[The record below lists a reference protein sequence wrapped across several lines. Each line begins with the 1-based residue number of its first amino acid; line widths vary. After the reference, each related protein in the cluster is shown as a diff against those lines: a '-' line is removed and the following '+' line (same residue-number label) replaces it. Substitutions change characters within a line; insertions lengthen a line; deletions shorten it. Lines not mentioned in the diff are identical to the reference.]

1 MIDPAQIYAQ
11 ALDAATRRD
20 WPRAR
25 SLANDV
31 LRVSP
36 EQGGMHY
43 VAGVA
48 NMELGQVPHAVE
60 HLRLATRLDPQ
71 RANFAAMYARALA
84 LAQLPALEEAERAMS
99 LSPRDPSQLMMLG
112 MVFSQYE
119 AHEQAAH
126 AFRRATELMP
136 NYVPCRFALSSSLI
150 FLGEVAQAEQELD
163 RCLAQDP
170 TFWKAYLSRSL
181 LRRQR
186 ASDNHVDELLAL
198 LAQDGNE
205 ISSPAAQVFLHMAV
219 AKELEDLGRYDE
231 AFPHL
236 VSGKAAG
243 RPQGYTS
250 EADAEIFAAMR
261 DAFFAKPEHSSKAA
275 SRTPIFVIGMPR
287 SGTTLVERILS
298 SHPDV
303 HSSGELMSFPL
314 TFKRL
319 SGSRTRRLLDVD
331 TIAHSHTIDW
341 AQAGADYLAH
351 ARPSAGDT
359 PYFVDKLPHNFLYV
373 GAIARA
379 LPQARIICLRRD
391 PLDTCVSN
399 LRQLFGEDS
408 SFHEYSYDLLDIGR
422 HYIQFDRLM
431 AYWQHQL
438 PGRVLEVS
446 YETLIAEQEATTRLL
461 LDHCKLPWNDA
472 CLQFEKNEA
481 PVSTASALQVRQ
493 PLNRSSI
500 GYWRHY
506 EGSMAPLR
514 QLLTDA
520 GISIAS

>member
-1 MIDPAQIYAQ
+1 
-11 ALDAATRRD
+11 
-20 WPRAR
+20 
-25 SLANDV
+25 V
-31 LRVSP
+31 
-36 EQGGMHY
+36 
-43 VAGVA
+43 
-48 NMELGQVPHAVE
+48 
-60 HLRLATRLDPQ
+60 
-71 RANFAAMYARALA
+71 
-84 LAQLPALEEAERAMS
+84 
-99 LSPRDPSQLMMLG
+99 
-112 MVFSQYE
+112 
-119 AHEQAAH
+119 
-126 AFRRATELMP
+126 
-136 NYVPCRFALSSSLI
+136 
-150 FLGEVAQAEQELD
+150 
-163 RCLAQDP
+163 
-170 TFWKAYLSRSL
+170 
-181 LRRQR
+181 
-186 ASDNHVDELLAL
+186 

-205 ISSPAAQVFLHMAV
+205 ISRPAAQVCLHMAV
-219 AKELEDLGRYDE
+219 AKELEDLGQYDE

-243 RPQGYTS
+243 RPQSYTS

-261 DAFFAKPEHSSKAA
+261 DAFSAKPEHSSKATN
-275 SRTPIFVIGMPR
+275 RTPIFVIGMPR

-298 SHPDV
+298 SHSDV

-341 AQAGADYLAH
+341 AQAGTDYLTH

-461 LDHCKLPWNDA
+461 LDHCKLPWSDA

-500 GYWRHY
+500 EYWRHY
-506 EGSMAPLR
+506 EGSLTQLR

-520 GISIAS
+520 GITIAP

>member
-1 MIDPAQIYAQ
+1 
-11 ALDAATRRD
+11 
-20 WPRAR
+20 
-25 SLANDV
+25 
-31 LRVSP
+31 
-36 EQGGMHY
+36 MHY

-48 NMELGQVPHAVE
+48 NMELGQVPQAVE
-60 HLRLATRLDPQ
+60 HLRVATRLDPQ

-112 MVFSQYE
+112 MVFSQYA
-119 AHEQAAH
+119 AHEQATQ
-126 AFRRATELMP
+126 AFRRATDLMP

-150 FLGEVAQAEQELD
+150 FLGETAQAEQELD

-186 ASDNHVDELLAL
+186 TSDNHVDALLAL
-198 LAQDGNE
+198 LAKGGSE
-205 ISSPAAQVFLHMAV
+205 ISGPGAQVFLHMAV

-250 EADAEIFAAMR
+250 EADAEIFTAMR
-261 DAFFAKPEHSSKAA
+261 DAFSAA
-275 SRTPIFVIGMPR
+275 PAPAAGTTSRMPIFVIGMPR

-314 TFKRL
+314 SFKRL
-319 SGSRTRRLLDVD
+319 SGSRTPRLLDVD
-331 TIAHSHTIDW
+331 TIARSRAIDW
-341 AQAGADYLAH
+341 NQAGADYLDH
-351 ARPSAGDT
+351 ARPSAGDKK
-359 PYFVDKLPHNFLYV
+359 YFVDKLPHNFLYV
-373 GAIARA
+373 GAIAHA
-379 LPQARIICLRRD
+379 LPHARIICLRRD

-408 SFHEYSYDLLDIGR
+408 AFHEYSYDLLDIGR

-431 AYWQHQL
+431 AYWRRQL

-446 YETLIAEQEATTRLL
+446 YETLVAEQETTTRLL
-461 LDHCKLPWNDA
+461 LDHCQLPWDDA
-472 CLQFEKNEA
+472 CLRFEKNEA

-500 GYWRHY
+500 AYWRHY
-506 EGSMAPLR
+506 EHWLTPLR
-514 QLLTDA
+514 QLLADA
-520 GISIAS
+520 GISGTT